1 MNQSV
6 IQIIK
11 NITNTNSSRSLL
23 QRFIAYSFRQS
34 IRCKFKRFGDRPV
47 GESLKILD
55 REYRTDEWTN
65 IPDKVIDL
73 IERHDPL
80 YKTPG
85 NPIYLIAESLRQ
97 HYTDFECFQFRDPVV
112 TTWQNFDSI
121 LVPSDHVSR
130 SKTDTFY
137 VDKQHVLRS
146 HTSAHQSEC
155 FKRLANTTKHQA
167 LNDPKFMIIGDVYR
181 RDEVNRTHHAA
192 FHQAEIVQLYSEQHC
207 RMATTNL
214 FDESNET
221 RTDHCQE
228 RHNLNAI
235 QIVENELKSQVE
247 SYIHLMFDSTD
258 GDPIQMRWVPA
269 YFPFTHPSWELEIQ
283 LPRNK
288 STNDN
293 GEDLDKSEWLE
304 MLGCGIVEQSILDR
318 DGHSNRIGWALGFG
332 LERLAMLYYAIPDI
346 RLFWTRDTGFSVQFD
361 RLKPFER
368 YRYRPISAYPQKI
381 FDIAFW
387 LPAECSEWSANDVHA
402 IILEIGGHLVE
413 QAHLM
418 DEWTRP
424 KDGRKSNCYRIVY
437 RSHERAL
444 TNDEVNRIHHRIEQA
459 LVKEL
464 NVEIR

>member
-11 NITNTNSSRSLL
+11 NITSANSSRSLL

-155 FKRLANTTKHQA
+155 FKRLANTTNQA

-207 RMATTNL
+207 RVNYNL
-214 FDESNET
+214 LFT
-221 RTDHCQE
+221 
-228 RHNLNAI
+228 
-235 QIVENELKSQVE
+235 
-247 SYIHLMFDSTD
+247 IH
-258 GDPIQMRWVPA
+258 
-269 YFPFTHPSWELEIQ
+269 
-283 LPRNK
+283 
-288 STNDN
+288 
-293 GEDLDKSEWLE
+293 
-304 MLGCGIVEQSILDR
+304 SI
-318 DGHSNRIGWALGFG
+318 
-332 LERLAMLYYAIPDI
+332 
-346 RLFWTRDTGFSVQFD
+346 
-361 RLKPFER
+361 
-368 YRYRPISAYPQKI
+368 
-381 FDIAFW
+381 
-387 LPAECSEWSANDVHA
+387 
-402 IILEIGGHLVE
+402 
-413 QAHLM
+413 
-418 DEWTRP
+418 
-424 KDGRKSNCYRIVY
+424 
-437 RSHERAL
+437 
-444 TNDEVNRIHHRIEQA
+444 
-459 LVKEL
+459 
-464 NVEIR
+464 

>member
-6 IQIIK
+6 VQIIK
-11 NITNTNSSRSLL
+11 IFSNSSQPFLYRST
-23 QRFIAYSFRQS
+23 AYLFRQS
-34 IRCKFKRFGDRPV
+34 IRYKFKRFGDRPV

-65 IPDKVIDL
+65 IPNKVIDL
-73 IERHDPL
+73 IERPDPL
-80 YKTPG
+80 YKTLG

-97 HYTDFECFQFRDPVV
+97 HYNDFECFHYPDPVV

-121 LVPSDHVSR
+121 LVPSNHVSR
-130 SKTDTFY
+130 SKADTFY
-137 VDKQHVLRS
+137 VDRQHVLRS

-155 FKRLANTTKHQA
+155 FKHLKNVANQA
-167 LNDPKFMIIGDVYR
+167 SYDPKFMIIGDVYR

-207 RMATTNL
+207 RMTTSL
-214 FDESNET
+214 FDESNKN
-221 RTDHCQE
+221 RTNYCQE
-228 RHNLNAI
+228 RHNLDAI
-235 QIVENELKSQVE
+235 RIVENELKSQVE
-247 SYIHLMFDSTD
+247 SYIHLLFDSKD
-258 GDPIQMRWVPA
+258 GDPIQMRWIPA

-283 LPRNK
+283 LPRKNF
-288 STNDN
+288 TDGDN
-293 GEDLDKSEWLE
+293 EDLDNSEWLE

-332 LERLAMLYYAIPDI
+332 LERLAMLYYSIPDI

-368 YRYRPISAYPQKI
+368 YQYQTISTYPQKI
-381 FDIAFW
+381 FDISFW
-387 LPAECSEWSANDVHA
+387 LPLECVEWSANDVHA

-418 DEWTRP
+418 DEWIRP
-424 KDGRKSNCYRIVY
+424 KDGRRSNCYRIVY

-444 TNDEVNRIHHRIEQA
+444 TNDEVNLIHHRIEET